1 MPWSR
6 RCRHR
11 AAISCAAPERDRKEA
26 KGIWPTGNAA
36 TDLVDVA
43 KKCKGQNVSKTK
55 ADPITIIAD
64 KLKFPWARAEL
75 LVDVVFDCME
85 QSMSRGEKIEIR
97 ATRPN
102 CPYTQAVHHGP
113 IFAFTMVRNS
123 HDRAAHKNLVL
134 KRQSCSVLGLRRR
147 WQAARLWTWAVRQTG
162 FVCSMMTGR
171 SAP

>member
-1 MPWSR
+1 MMPWSR

-43 KKCKGQNVSKTK
+43 KKCKGQNVSMTK

-97 ATRPN
+97 GFGSFTLRQYRAYDGRNWRTGAIIPVKPKRL
-102 CPYTQAVHHGP
+102 
-113 IFAFTMVRNS
+113 AFFKVGKEMREGVNE
-123 HDRAAHKNLVL
+123 
-134 KRQSCSVLGLRRR
+134 G
-147 WQAARLWTWAVRQTG
+147 RL
-162 FVCSMMTGR
+162 
-171 SAP
+171 